1 MDLQLSGQVA
11 AIIGGASGI
20 GLATA
25 RAFAA
30 EGAPVAVL
38 DRNPDVATIAQQI
51 GDEFGVPALGRLLDV
66 TSYTDVRAAAAEVE
80 AQLGPVVHVVNTAA
94 VGSGK
99 GGFPFWNLEPGDW
112 DFVLKVG
119 VMGVVNTAHAFA
131 EAMRERRQGTFLFLG
146 SVAGQIGSQTD
157 PPYSAA
163 KGALLNFTQCAAKD
177 LAPYNIRVNIL
188 NPGMVNTPLQERV
201 YAGQV
206 AHLPAAERP
215 SYQEWAAEKIKRLIP
230 LNRWQEPEDIADMIV
245 FLASARAGSVTGQS
259 VNVDGGWV
267 MHW

>member
-1 MDLQLSGQVA
+1 MDLQLSNQVA
-11 AIIGGASGI
+11 VVIGGASGI

-38 DRNPDVATIAQQI
+38 DRNPDVAAIAQQI
-51 GDEFGVPALGRLLDV
+51 GDEFGVAALGRVLDV
-66 TSYTDVRAAAAEVE
+66 TNYEDVRVAAAAVE
-80 AQLGPVVHVVNTAA
+80 AELGPVTHVVNTAA

-112 DFVLKVG
+112 DFVFKVG

-131 EAMRERRQGTFLFLG
+131 EVMRPRRQGSFLFLG

-163 KGALLNFTQCAAKD
+163 KAALLNFTQCAARTW
-177 LAPYNIRVNIL
+177 PR
-188 NPGMVNTPLQERV
+188 TT
-201 YAGQV
+201 
-206 AHLPAAERP
+206 
-215 SYQEWAAEKIKRLIP
+215 S
-230 LNRWQEPEDIADMIV
+230 
-245 FLASARAGSVTGQS
+245 ASTS
-259 VNVDGGWV
+259 
-267 MHW
+267 